1 LSRGESRS
9 RSSAKITISGPP
21 GSGKSTVAALLAE
34 RLKVDLFSTGALFR
48 SLAKEVGLSLEEFGR
63 RAEGDWNID
72 RALDERMLQLLRE
85 KEQGIFEGRLT
96 GYLAHRHG
104 IPAFKVYLDAPLD
117 VRVRRIMKREG
128 GTCAAV
134 QRAVEERERSE
145 QQRYE
150 RIYGLDLQD
159 RSYYDLVIDTSSRGP
174 EEIVGQMIE
183 ELAKR

>member
-1 LSRGESRS
+1 
-9 RSSAKITISGPP
+9 
-21 GSGKSTVAALLAE
+21 VAALLAE
-34 RLKVDLFSTGALFR
+34 RLKVDLFSSGALFR
-48 SLAKEVGLSLEEFGR
+48 MQAEEAGLSLEEFGR
-63 RAEGDWNID
+63 RAEGDWSID
-72 RALDERMLQLLRE
+72 RALDEKMLRLLRE
-85 KEQGIFEGRLT
+85 RERGVFEGRLT

-145 QQRYE
+145 EKRYLA
-150 RIYGLDLQD
+150 IYDLDLRE

-174 EEIVGQMIE
+174 REIVGQMIE